1 MIFITFATVNDK
13 LRSLI
18 VLGCMLTLVISIFA
32 SDKDMECPVVK
43 IQPERLPDLK
53 IPRSAHHVLCLNGEV
68 TAIGGHTTAFVP
80 TPTLEYYKDGEW
92 HVLQMAYAHNDAIAV
107 PLFSGKVLIAGGYEK
122 PLGIGQTYST
132 EIYDPVTH
140 TFGGFGC
147 LDRRRAQSMGV
158 ELDSGKVMIAGNW
171 YHDDGIEMFDG
182 RKSFTYVK
190 DVETGRGHPFLLRT
204 AKDDAIIFG
213 GCSIKGD
220 SLQSSIVE
228 RLKGDPINVPLLE
241 QWHPKW
247 MYITNS
253 PSDYFIGDE
262 ERGVYTYLLPVENN
276 EGQIAIAQVSN
287 GEFSLLP
294 LACTI
299 PMKSPWG
306 QKIEYAG
313 SVVVDRQSQRGYLF
327 GRDILIPEEDAHNVN
342 NKRRIYILCVEYG
355 KAQQGKGAPMTLYY
369 TEPMPENTFH
379 LPVVTK
385 DGDLMIVGGNRED
398 NYTPMSTVLLFRM
411 GLSTETAEGGCR
423 VGWWLL
429 LSLGVLLI
437 IAALLF
443 FLQRHRH
450 RRQLAQE
457 AEGLSVSITASE
469 DMVQRVCELFEKKK
483 LYLNSDLKVSDVAAE
498 LRTNTR
504 YVSECIKMV
513 KGYSFPQF
521 INGYR
526 VDHAKQLLRDN
537 PDMKIAT
544 VCIES
549 GFANEASFFRTFKV
563 YTGMTPREW
572 MAQTDK
578 NHSLD

>member
-1 MIFITFATVNDK
+1 
-13 LRSLI
+13 
-18 VLGCMLTLVISIFA
+18 MLTLVISMFA
-32 SDKDMECPVVK
+32 SGVNTACPAVK
-43 IQPERLPDLK
+43 IQPERLPDLN
-53 IPRSAHHVLCLNGEV
+53 IPRTAHHVLCLNGEV
-68 TAIGGHTTAFVP
+68 TAIGGHTTAFIP

-92 HVLQMAYAHNDAIAV
+92 HVLQMAYAHNDAIVV
-107 PLFSGKVLIAGGYEK
+107 PLSSGKVLIAGGYEK

-140 TFGGFGC
+140 TFGDFGC
-147 LDRRRAQSMGV
+147 LDRKRAQSMGV

-182 RKSFTYVK
+182 HKSFAYVK
-190 DVETGRGHPFLLRT
+190 DVETGYGHPFLLRT

-411 GLSTETAEGGCR
+411 GLSSETAEENAFAG
-423 VGWWLL
+423 WLL
-429 LSLGVLLI
+429 WTLGVLLFAGVLLSYFLLKRRQRKVLARNQEE
-437 IAALLF
+437 AALSYAAGEEMV
-443 FLQRHRH
+443 
-450 RRQLAQE
+450 RR
-457 AEGLSVSITASE
+457 VS
-469 DMVQRVCELFEKKK
+469 ELFEQKK

-498 LRTNTR
+498 LSTNTR

-521 INGYR
+521 INSYR
-526 VDHAKQLLRDN
+526 VDHAKQMLRDN
-537 PDMKIAT
+537 PTMKTAT
-544 VCIES
+544 VCSES
-549 GFANEASFFRTFKV
+549 GFANEASFFRTFKA

-572 MAQTDK
+572 LAQADTDI
-578 NHSLD
+578 

>member
-1 MIFITFATVNDK
+1 M
-13 LRSLI
+13 
-18 VLGCMLTLVISIFA
+18 FA
-32 SDKDMECPVVK
+32 SGVNTACPAVK
-43 IQPERLPDLK
+43 IQPERLPDLN
-53 IPRSAHHVLCLNGEV
+53 IPRTAHHVLCLNGEV
-68 TAIGGHTTAFVP
+68 TAIGGHTTAFIP

-92 HVLQMAYAHNDAIAV
+92 HVLQMAYAHNDAIVV
-107 PLFSGKVLIAGGYEK
+107 PLSSGKVLIAGGYEK

-140 TFGGFGC
+140 TFGDFGC
-147 LDRRRAQSMGV
+147 LDRKRAQSMGV

-182 RKSFTYVK
+182 HKSFAYVK
-190 DVETGRGHPFLLRT
+190 DVETGYGHPFLLRT

-411 GLSTETAEGGCR
+411 GLSSETAEENAFAG
-423 VGWWLL
+423 WLL
-429 LSLGVLLI
+429 WTLGVLLFAGVLLSYFLLKRRQRKVLARNQEE
-437 IAALLF
+437 AALSYAAGEEMV
-443 FLQRHRH
+443 
-450 RRQLAQE
+450 RR
-457 AEGLSVSITASE
+457 VS
-469 DMVQRVCELFEKKK
+469 ELFEQKK

-498 LRTNTR
+498 LSTNTR

-521 INGYR
+521 INSYR
-526 VDHAKQLLRDN
+526 VDHAKQMLRDN
-537 PDMKIAT
+537 PTMKTAT
-544 VCIES
+544 VCSES
-549 GFANEASFFRTFKV
+549 GFANEASFFRTFKA

-572 MAQTDK
+572 LAQADTDI
-578 NHSLD
+578 

>member
-1 MIFITFATVNDK
+1 
-13 LRSLI
+13 
-18 VLGCMLTLVISIFA
+18 MLTLVISMFA
-32 SDKDMECPVVK
+32 SGVNTACPAVK
-43 IQPERLPDLK
+43 IQPERLPDLN
-53 IPRSAHHVLCLNGEV
+53 IPRTAHHVLCLNGEI
-68 TAIGGHTTAFVP
+68 TAIGGHTTAFIP

-92 HVLQMAYAHNDAIAV
+92 HVLQMAYAHNDAIVV
-107 PLFSGKVLIAGGYEK
+107 PLSSGKVLIAGGYEK

-140 TFGGFGC
+140 TFGDFGC
-147 LDRRRAQSMGV
+147 LDRKRAQSMGV

-182 RKSFTYVK
+182 HKSFAYVK
-190 DVETGRGHPFLLRT
+190 DVETGYGHPFLLRT

-411 GLSTETAEGGCR
+411 GLSSETAEENAFAG
-423 VGWWLL
+423 WLL
-429 LSLGVLLI
+429 WTLGVLLFAGVLLSYFLLKRRQRKVLARNQEE
-437 IAALLF
+437 AALSYAAGEEMV
-443 FLQRHRH
+443 
-450 RRQLAQE
+450 RR
-457 AEGLSVSITASE
+457 VS
-469 DMVQRVCELFEKKK
+469 ELFEQKK

-498 LRTNTR
+498 LSTNTR

-521 INGYR
+521 INSYR
-526 VDHAKQLLRDN
+526 VDHAKQMLRDN
-537 PDMKIAT
+537 PTMKTAT
-544 VCIES
+544 VCSES
-549 GFANEASFFRTFKV
+549 GFANEASFFRTFKA

-572 MAQTDK
+572 LAQADTDI
-578 NHSLD
+578 